1 MAGVI
6 KKLIFDRMNKDFDI
20 KYVKI
25 FNEKFHCLYL
35 DILSGDQWACKA
47 AAAFEGMIGEDLR

>member
-1 MAGVI
+1 
-6 KKLIFDRMNKDFDI
+6 MNKDFDI

-25 FNEKFHCLYL
+25 FNEKFHCLCL

-47 AAAFEGMIGEDLR
+47 AAAFEGMIAEDLR